1 MMNSIA
7 PKSGVLTSIVSAAAQ
22 NKNNKAKRL
31 MKPKPQDVTSNQH
44 EGNPRLN
51 FIKKVK
57 LGPGQNG

>member
-7 PKSGVLTSIVSAAAQ
+7 PKSNVLTNIVASASQ

-31 MKPKPQDVTSNQH
+31 MKPKKQDIISNQH

-51 FIKKVK
+51 FIKRPK
-57 LGPGQNG
+57 LGPGQ

>member
-7 PKSGVLTSIVSAAAQ
+7 PKSNVLTNIVASAAKS
-22 NKNNKAKRL
+22 KNNKAKRL

-44 EGNPRLN
+44 EGNPRLK
-51 FIKKVK
+51 FMKKVP